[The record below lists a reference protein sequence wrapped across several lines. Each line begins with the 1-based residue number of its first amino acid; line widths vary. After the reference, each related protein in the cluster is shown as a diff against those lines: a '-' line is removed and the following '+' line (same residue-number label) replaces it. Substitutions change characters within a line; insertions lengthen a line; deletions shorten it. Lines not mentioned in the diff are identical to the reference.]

1 MAAPAAA
8 APVALLADPALHTR
22 IQGSVRLMLCSSPG
36 HSDALAR
43 VVQNHTFSAT
53 ESAWKVTHPAEGY
66 QQGTAEF
73 DNALP
78 EAHTFLKQ
86 VWYSNHPQAFAIF
99 MPPVTNGVSCAPQTC
114 SAAVTLTTSY
124 PQSRPCTL
132 PARQSRTEG
141 LSPFLPCSIQLRARS
156 PSATLS
162 QHILQPF
169 TGFHVLYGVEALD
182 PTTPIQLTVLKGPGS
197 DAYVVVQGAIVTA
210 YTPRFPAPTSTLT
223 RTQPPTSFT
232 PFLASKTP
240 SQPCRRV
247 GLLPTAPLLQQ
258 PPPQQRPLVNSVL
271 RQVLRLTAAVPVL
284 SSRVRVAFHLLNS
297 VVRSCALARPLSLQC
312 EVEGC
317 RSSPPG
323 SSLLPCMVFPFS
335 KAHSSAITEPLLQR
349 IGVPDS
355 TIVEYPLTEGHA

>member
-210 YTPRFPAPTSTLT
+210 YTPPIPGTDVYVDEDATADLLYAVPGIENAVTALSSGRTPPYSTATAATASATTPTGELGSTASPASD
-223 RTQPPTSFT
+223 SSGAGIVVSS
-232 PFLASKTP
+232 ASGV
-240 SQPCRRV
+240 SSS
-247 GLLPTAPLLQQ
+247 
-258 PPPQQRPLVNSVL
+258 QQRGALL
-271 RQVLRLTAAVPVL
+271 R
-284 SSRVRVAFHLLNS
+284 F
-297 VVRSCALARPLSLQC
+297 
-312 EVEGC
+312 G
-317 RSSPPG
+317 
-323 SSLLPCMVFPFS
+323 
-335 KAHSSAITEPLLQR
+335 SAIVFAVRGRGMPEQSAR
-349 IGVPDS
+349 V
-355 TIVEYPLTEGHA
+355 